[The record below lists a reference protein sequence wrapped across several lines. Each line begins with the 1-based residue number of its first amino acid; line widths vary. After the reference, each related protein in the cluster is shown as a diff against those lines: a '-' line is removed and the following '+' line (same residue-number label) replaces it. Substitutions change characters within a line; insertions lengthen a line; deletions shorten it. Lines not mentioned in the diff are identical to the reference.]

1 MDHRLVRLRQAL
13 HQFGHATDSPTDDRH
28 LLEPAADRHRVVTF
42 DPQHQQA
49 DLRLP
54 VVAVGNT
61 PSRKDIEAPAGKFRL
76 QGLVPREI
84 DLLRQSLR
92 PGIGCGNECLRD
104 VRLTAGPVAPV
115 IGRFADPQLDG
126 RAPHIG
132 PVSRGTIGLQ
142 QLL

>member
-1 MDHRLVRLRQAL
+1 MDHRLVRLRQAP
-13 HQFGHATDSPTDDRH
+13 HQFGDATSSPTDDRH
-28 LLEPAADRHRVVTF
+28 LIEPAADRHRVVTF

-61 PSRKDIEAPAGKFRL
+61 PSRKDIKATAGKLRL
-76 QGLVPREI
+76 QGPVPREI
-84 DLLRQSLR
+84 DLLRQLLR
-92 PGIGCGNECLRD
+92 PGIGCGNACPRD
-104 VRLTAGPVAPV
+104 VGLTASPVAQV

-126 RAPHIG
+126 RAPHVG